1 MKVNKFKKKVL
12 QSFLINLKVSSKNL
26 SLLFLLYYIISLFD
40 LQMLQKKK
48 LQLTFFIHS
57 TFSLIMI

>member
-1 MKVNKFKKKVL
+1 MKVNKLKKKVL
-12 QSFLINLKVSSKNL
+12 QSILINLKVSSKNL
-26 SLLFLLYYIISLFD
+26 SLLFLVYYIISLFD

>member
-1 MKVNKFKKKVL
+1 MKVNILKKKDL

-26 SLLFLLYYIISLFD
+26 SLLFLLYYIILFFD

-48 LQLTFFIHS
+48 LKLTFFMHS